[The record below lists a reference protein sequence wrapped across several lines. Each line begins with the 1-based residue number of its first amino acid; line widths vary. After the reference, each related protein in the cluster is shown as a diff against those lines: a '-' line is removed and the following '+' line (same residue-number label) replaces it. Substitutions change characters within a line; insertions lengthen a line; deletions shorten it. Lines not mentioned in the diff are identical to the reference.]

1 MAKHIVKCA
10 ICNQQFDANAEPFV
24 KVNSRRYAHEA
35 CVMNE
40 DEKKTKEQ
48 KDKEALEA
56 YILQLFKIEYISP
69 KIRKQID
76 SYIKEYNYTYSGIRK
91 ALVYFYEVKSNSLEK
106 ANGGIGIVPYVYQN
120 AFNYYYAL
128 WEAQQRVE
136 QKVEVIQEYVPRTIE
151 IRIPNPERKVKKK
164 RNLFS
169 FLDEEEENK

>member
-10 ICNQQFDANAEPFV
+10 ICNEQFDANLIPFV
-24 KVNSRRYAHEA
+24 KVNARRYAHESCA
-35 CVMNE
+35 MNE

-69 KIRKQID
+69 KIKKQINTF
-76 SYIKEYNYTYSGIRK
+76 INENKYTYSGIHK
-91 ALVYFYEVKSNSLEK
+91 ALVYFFEIKGNSIEK
-106 ANGGIGIVPYVYQN
+106 ANGGIGIVPYTYD
-120 AFNYYYAL
+120 AAYRYYYAL
-128 WEAQQRVE
+128 WEAQQRNENKVPIIE
-136 QKVEVIQEYVPRTIE
+136 QYVPKVIE

-169 FLDEEEENK
+169 FLDEEEEE